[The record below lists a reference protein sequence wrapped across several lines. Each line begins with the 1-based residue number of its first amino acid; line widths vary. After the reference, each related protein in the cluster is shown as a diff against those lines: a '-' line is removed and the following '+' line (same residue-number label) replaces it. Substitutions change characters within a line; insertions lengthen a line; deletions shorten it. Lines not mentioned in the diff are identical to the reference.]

1 MIPRLLTVVGHS
13 FRPRIQMLMAGLAL
27 EGALM
32 GLGFVALV
40 PFLRA
45 VLDGDAD
52 AAVLPL
58 IGLAV
63 VFLAYAVT
71 RWVMQLYGYRTGL
84 QIANVLFERLGA
96 QIKALP
102 LGWFNERRAG
112 ELSVMSSEGIVE
124 IMSLAA
130 HLMRPLVV
138 AITAPAIVLIF
149 IAFIDWQLAVA
160 LGCVIPFAVAAFIWS
175 GSHMHKADHSV
186 HGTSVDAAA
195 RIYEFAQAQ
204 TVLRAFGRTD
214 GAARELDR
222 ALVQSHDATMFKLRN
237 AASGFL
243 AFTLTIQLA
252 LTVLLV
258 YGVNRSLGGE
268 VDVPELVAIFVLGI
282 RFAEPLLGAADVQDV
297 VRSSDATLGRMQ
309 DILDLPLMQSTGN
322 AKPQDNAIRFD
333 NVTFGYNDQ
342 PVLDGFTLD
351 VPANSLV
358 AVVGPSGAGKS
369 TVLRL
374 IARFFDV
381 EAGRVSVGGAD
392 VRDIATETLMDQLA
406 VVFQDVYL
414 FDGTIADNILIS
426 KPDASRDALWDA
438 VRAAQLEATLARFPA
453 GLDTPVG
460 EGGAALS
467 GGEKQRVSIARAL
480 LKNANIVLL
489 DEATAAL
496 DALDEAR
503 MRASIEKLA
512 QDRTVIAISHRLST
526 IQAADKIVFLEDG
539 KVAEEGDHATLLAR
553 GGRYAAFCALMDA
566 KLQSTGTVEPSR

>member
-1 MIPRLLTVVGHS
+1 MITRLLTVVGEP
-13 FRPRIQMLMAGLAL
+13 FRPRIQNLMAGLAL

-45 VLDGDAD
+45 VLAGDAD
-52 AAVLPL
+52 AAVVPL
-58 IGLAV
+58 VGLAA
-63 VFLAYAVT
+63 VFVAYAIT
-71 RWVMQLYGYRTGL
+71 RWYMQMYGYRTGMK
-84 QIANVLFERLGA
+84 IADVLFERLGG

-102 LGWFNERRAG
+102 LGWFNERRTG

-130 HLMRPLVV
+130 HLMRPLIV

-149 IAFIDWQLAVA
+149 IAIIDWQLAVA
-160 LGCVIPFAVAAFIWS
+160 LGCVVPLAVIAFIWS
-175 GSHMHKADHSV
+175 GRHMHKADHSV

-204 TVLRAFGRTD
+204 SVLRAFGRTD
-214 GAARELDR
+214 GAARELDK
-222 ALVQSHDATMFKLRN
+222 ALVESHEATMLKMKN
-237 AASGFL
+237 AISGFL
-243 AFTLTIQLA
+243 VYTASIQLA
-252 LTVLLV
+252 LTVLIV

-282 RFAEPLLGAADVQDV
+282 RFAEPLLGAGDIQDV

-309 DILDLPLMQSTGN
+309 DILDVPLMQSSGKG
-322 AKPQDNAIRFD
+322 APQDNAIRFED
-333 NVTFGYNDQ
+333 VTFGYDDRT
-342 PVLDGFTLD
+342 VLEGFDLD
-351 VPANSLV
+351 IPKNSLV

-381 EAGRVSVGGAD
+381 SAGRVTVGGAD
-392 VRDIATETLMDQLA
+392 VRDIATEALMNELA

-414 FDGTIADNILIS
+414 FEGTIADNILIG
-426 KPDASRDALWDA
+426 KPDATREELWAA
-438 VRAAQLEATLARFPA
+438 VQAAQLEATLARFPA

-480 LKNANIVLL
+480 LKDANIVLL

-503 MRASIEKLA
+503 MRASIAKLA
-512 QDRTVIAISHRLST
+512 ENRTVIAISHRLST
-526 IQAADKIVFLEDG
+526 IRAADKIVFLEDG
-539 KVAEEGDHATLLAR
+539 KVAEEGDHKSLLAQK
-553 GGRYAAFCALMDA
+553 GRYAAFCALMDA
-566 KLQSTGTVEPSR
+566 KLTDTKQEAKK